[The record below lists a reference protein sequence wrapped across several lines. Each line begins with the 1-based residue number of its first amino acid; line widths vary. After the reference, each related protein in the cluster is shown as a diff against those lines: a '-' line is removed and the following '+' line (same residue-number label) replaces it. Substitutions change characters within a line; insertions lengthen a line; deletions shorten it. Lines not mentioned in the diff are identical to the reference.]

1 MKKRIL
7 AMLLCVFLLA
17 GCGSTQTDNGTTE
30 ADLDLF
36 NTAAGFPYT
45 FEDATGT
52 SVTVEEKPQTVAVLL
67 SSLAQVWTIAGGTVS
82 ITVGETVERGIVED
96 TVILVDDGAGK
107 TINMEILLEAEPDLV
122 IYSTELAGQVECAET
137 LRSVGIP
144 AAGFRVDTFDEYLDM
159 LMICTKLTERPERY
173 DLYGAVFRLKVNT
186 YLDLADREK
195 EKPTVL
201 FVRAGSSA
209 KYTKAKTAE
218 NNFVCIMLQELGA
231 INVADAAPIL
241 LDGLST
247 EEILL
252 ADPDIIMFTTMGEE
266 EAGVAY
272 MQSVLEDPALSTLTA
287 VQEGRI
293 YQLPKDLFQYK
304 PNSRWGDA
312 YEYLFDL
319 LYGKAS

>member
-36 NTAAGFPYT
+36 NTAVGFPYT

-82 ITVGETVERGIVED
+82 ITVGETVERGIVDD

-107 TINMEILLEAEPDLV
+107 TINMELLLKAEPDLV

-137 LRSVGIP
+137 LRNVGIP

-266 EAGVAY
+266 EAGVSY